1 VEGVHLAGDPDTR
14 SRMTRRDAR
23 SKLIQTVSALVVDAF
38 DDYNARFSDITR
50 RARKRFL
57 RCDWDGHQQDARN
70 RIRLYDE
77 CIAETIGRLED
88 RMGERL
94 LSRGLW
100 LDIHAGYADL
110 IAERLDAELYKTFFN
125 TLTRR
130 LFKTRG
136 VDPGMEFVALDIE
149 PTDRITHPVA
159 RDIHSCTDDAAS
171 ALARMLSG
179 PRLPYAE
186 EFLDA
191 DASRLADKLTADL
204 QAGGDEHLLAVE
216 MLQVVFYRDRRAY
229 LVGRVF
235 GNARWLP
242 CVVALVS
249 GADGVRADAV
259 MTRRRDVSRLFG
271 FTYSYFHADLP
282 TVGDAIVFLRSLLPG
297 KPVDE
302 LYTVLG
308 RAKQGKTER
317 YRHFLKHLEQAGEE
331 PLIEAEGKR
340 GMVMVVFTLPSYPL
354 VFKVVRDHFSP
365 AKKIGR
371 EHVLKQ
377 YRLVF
382 NHDRVGRLIDAQE
395 YRHLEFDRCRFSTA
409 LLEELEVE
417 CGRAVRI
424 ERDRVLV
431 KHCFVQRRV
440 RPLDLFVRETDS
452 EQARAMVLDYGHA
465 IRDLARSNLFPGDL
479 FLKNFGVTRSNRV
492 VFYDYDEVSLVTGL
506 NFRREPPARSEEEE
520 FSDRPWYTV
529 EPGDVFPEHF
539 PRFLDLSPEHRKL
552 FAAAHGE
559 LFDPDWW
566 LALQQRL
573 IEDPVGDVQPYPDAA
588 RLGA

>member
-1 VEGVHLAGDPDTR
+1 
-14 SRMTRRDAR
+14 MTGADAR
-23 SKLIQTVSALVVDAF
+23 STLIERVAALMIDAF

-50 RARKRFL
+50 RARRRFL
-57 RCDWDGHQQDARN
+57 NRDWENHQRDARA

-77 CIAETIGRLED
+77 CIAETIGRLEH
-88 RMGERL
+88 RLGERL

-100 LDIHAGYADL
+100 LDIHVRYAEQV
-110 IAERLDAELYKTFFN
+110 AERLDAELYKTFFN
-125 TLTRR
+125 TLMRR

-149 PTDRITHPVA
+149 PTERITHPVA
-159 RDIHSCTDDAAS
+159 RDIHSCAENADA

-179 PRLPYAE
+179 PRLHYAE
-186 EFLDA
+186 ELLDD
-191 DASRLADKLTADL
+191 DAKRLADKLTAAL
-204 QAGGDEHLLAVE
+204 QAAGDERLLSVE

-229 LVGRVF
+229 LVGRAF
-235 GNARWLP
+235 GARRWLP
-242 CVVALVS
+242 CVVALVH
-249 GADGVRADAV
+249 GAEGVRADAV
-259 MTRRRDVSRLFG
+259 ITRRRDVSRLFG

-282 TVGDAIVFLRSLLPG
+282 TVGDAIVFLRSLLPD

-317 YRHFLKHLEQAGEE
+317 YRHFFKHLEGAGDER
-331 PLIEAEGKR
+331 LTEADGKR
-340 GMVMVVFTLPSYPL
+340 GMVMVVFTLPSYRL

-365 AKKIGR
+365 GKKIGR

-395 YRHLEFDRCRFSTA
+395 YRHLEFDRRRFA
-409 LLEELEVE
+409 PELLAELEAE
-417 CGRAVRI
+417 CGRNVRI
-424 ERDRVLV
+424 ERDRVLLR
-431 KHCFVQRRV
+431 HCFVQRRV
-440 RPLDLFVRETDS
+440 RPLDLFVREA
-452 EQARAMVLDYGHA
+452 EPEEARAMVLDYGHA

-479 FLKNFGVTRSNRV
+479 FLKNFGVTRSKRV
-492 VFYDYDEVSLVTGL
+492 VFYDYDEVSLITRL

-520 FSDRPWYTV
+520 FADRPWYTI

-539 PRFLDLSPEHRKL
+539 PRFLDLSPEHRTL
-552 FAAAHGE
+552 FADAHGE

-566 LALQQRL
+566 LRLQRRL
-573 IEDPVGDVQPYPDAA
+573 IEDPVGDVQPYPDLA
-588 RLGA
+588 RLQA